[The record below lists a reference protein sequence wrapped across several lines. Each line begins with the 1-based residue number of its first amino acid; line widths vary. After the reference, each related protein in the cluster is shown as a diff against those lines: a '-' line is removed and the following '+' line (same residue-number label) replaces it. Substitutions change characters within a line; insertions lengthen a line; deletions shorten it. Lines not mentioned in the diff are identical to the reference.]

1 MSNDVIGVDII
12 DSVYLRIECDM
23 AQAFELKEF
32 FSCYV
37 PNYKYHPKY
46 KARMWDGK
54 VSFFNVHD
62 RTLPIGLLKFL
73 KPFLIKY
80 DYKINFHFDRKILTN
95 DIDRTDL
102 LSFYDALFDGS
113 KIYPRDYQQEA
124 IYNALKR
131 KRGVL
136 ESATGSGKSLIIY
149 CIIRFMMEDVDGK
162 VLLVVPS
169 INLVN
174 QMFSDFREYGWYDSY
189 DDVTLLYGKSK
200 NYDPNKK
207 VTISTWQSIYKKSPG
222 FFKQFGGVL
231 VDETHNAKSAS
242 IQKVL
247 KKCANAE
254 YKLGLTGT
262 LPTDKVDRFNIFG
275 YLGPT
280 IYQLKSRELI
290 DKGYLTD
297 IRIVNMNVKYPL
309 DDVKINKNQTYQE
322 ELDLIINKEERQKV
336 IKYILDSKYVG
347 DDQNVL
353 ILAQRIS
360 HIDRIIEYL
369 EQEYP
374 GKEILRI
381 DGKTDPDERERVRK
395 YVESNDGV
403 VLVATYGTLSTGVNI
418 PKIHHVIFAS
428 FYKSKIKVLQS
439 IGRGLRKHISKN
451 IIIVWDLIDDL
462 RWKKQQRKNTKEKYG
477 LNYAYQHFLERL
489 EFYREQGFKY
499 INKKISLEEL

>member
-1 MSNDVIGVDII
+1 MNNDVIGVDLI
-12 DSVYLRIECDM
+12 DNVYLRIECDVS
-23 AQAFELKEF
+23 QAYELKEY

-37 PNYKYHPKY
+37 PNFKYHPKY

-73 KPFLIKY
+73 KLYLIKY
-80 DYKINFHFDRKILTN
+80 DYKVHFNFDRKILTN
-95 DIDRTDL
+95 AIDRTDL
-102 LSFYDALFDGS
+102 LSFYDALFDGT

-136 ESATGSGKSLIIY
+136 ESATGSGKSLVLY
-149 CIIRFMMEDVDGK
+149 SLTRFMMEDMEGK
-162 VLLVVPS
+162 ILLVVPS

-174 QMFSDFREYGWYDSY
+174 QMFSDFREYGWHDSY

-207 VTISTWQSIYKKSPG
+207 VLISTWQSIYKKSPG

-231 VDETHNAKSAS
+231 VDEAHNSKSSS
-242 IQKVL
+242 IQTVL
-247 KKCANAE
+247 KKCVNAE

-262 LPTDKVDRFNIFG
+262 LPTEKVDRFNIFG
-275 YLGPT
+275 YLGPV
-280 IYQLKSRELI
+280 IYKLKSRELI
-290 DKGYLTD
+290 DRGFLTD
-297 IRIVNMNVKYPL
+297 IRIVNMTIRYSQEDIKL
-309 DDVKINKNQTYQE
+309 NKQQTYAE
-322 ELDLIINKEERQKV
+322 ELDFIINKDDRQKV
-336 IKYILDSKYVG
+336 LKYILDTKYVG

-353 ILAQRIS
+353 ILAQRIN

-369 EQEYP
+369 EQECP
-374 GKEILRI
+374 DKEILRI

-403 VLVATYGTLSTGVNI
+403 ILVATYGTLSIGVNI

-439 IGRGLRKHISKN
+439 IGRGLRKHISKD
-451 IIIVWDLIDDL
+451 IIIVWDLIDDM
-462 RWKKQQRKNTKEKYG
+462 RWKKKQRKNTKEEYG
-477 LNYAYQHFLERL
+477 LNYAYQHFLARL
-489 EFYREQGFKY
+489 EFYKEQGFKY
-499 INKKISLEEL
+499 INKSFIL